1 MLTLDYYLFTI
12 IYCKQFNNL
21 IMAINTYTPKQ
32 KQEVNSILNQ
42 SDIPDSYWDR
52 LADIIKESS
61 DLCDYD
67 SHNNDL
73 KELLNI

>member
-1 MLTLDYYLFTI
+1 
-12 IYCKQFNNL
+12 
-21 IMAINTYTPKQ
+21 MAINIYTPKQ

-42 SDIPDSYWDR
+42 LNIPDDHCDR

>member
-1 MLTLDYYLFTI
+1 
-12 IYCKQFNNL
+12 
-21 IMAINTYTPKQ
+21 MAINTYTSKQ

-52 LADIIKESS
+52 LADMIKDSS

-73 KELLNI
+73 KKLLNI

>member
-1 MLTLDYYLFTI
+1 
-12 IYCKQFNNL
+12 
-21 IMAINTYTPKQ
+21 MAINIYTPKQ

-42 SDIPDSYWDR
+42 LNIPDDHWDR

-61 DLCDYD
+61 DSSDFCDYD

>member
-42 SDIPDSYWDR
+42 SNIPDSYWDR

>member
-1 MLTLDYYLFTI
+1 MTLEYYLFTI
-12 IYCKQFNNL
+12 IDCKQINNL

-32 KQEVNSILNQ
+32 KQEVNSILSQ

>member
-1 MLTLDYYLFTI
+1 
-12 IYCKQFNNL
+12 
-21 IMAINTYTPKQ
+21 MAINTYTPKQ

-42 SDIPDSYWDR
+42 LNIPDDHWDR
-52 LADIIKESS
+52 LADMIKESS